1 MEGLVMSLS
10 AWEQQALDSIKD
22 GLTGSDPQLAV
33 LLTTFTRLAA
43 DEEMPIREEILPG
56 TRQTIL
62 SKPRR
67 RASVRRRSRRMCRGL
82 ALQWVLLLLW
92 LVTTVVLITIA
103 ALVFSHDGGQGPCP
117 GSWASVCSH
126 SAPG

>member
-1 MEGLVMSLS
+1 MSLS

-67 RASVRRRSRRMCRGL
+67 RASVRRRSRRMRRGL
-82 ALQWVLLLLW
+82 AVQWVLLLLW
-92 LVTTVVLITIA
+92 LVITVALITIA
-103 ALVFSHDGGQGPCP
+103 LVFSQDGGQGTCT
-117 GSWASVCSH
+117 GSWASVCSR
-126 SAPG
+126 SVPG